1 MKTRDKLLIAGG
13 IAGALL
19 GVAAA
24 FLYIKANESQISAAD
39 AGDAEAGNKVSP
51 GEAMSVGLS
60 LLGVLRQIA
69 NLGQG

>member
-1 MKTRDKLLIAGG
+1 MKTREKLLIAGG

-19 GVAAA
+19 GLAAA
-24 FLYIKANESQISAAD
+24 FLYIKANESQIAAVD
-39 AGDAEAGNKVSP
+39 AGEAGAAKKVSP

-69 NLGQG
+69 NLGQS

>member
-1 MKTRDKLLIAGG
+1 MKTREKLLIAGG

-24 FLYIKANESQISAAD
+24 FLYIKANESQIAAAD
-39 AGDAEAGNKVSP
+39 AGEVVAAKTVSP

-69 NLGQG
+69 NLGQS

>member
-1 MKTRDKLLIAGG
+1 MKTREKLLIAGG

-19 GVAAA
+19 GLAAA
-24 FLYIKANESQISAAD
+24 FLYIKANESQIAAAD
-39 AGDAEAGNKVSP
+39 AGEVVAAKKVSP

-69 NLGQG
+69 NLGQS